1 MKIYISVDIEGVCG
15 ATAWD
20 EALPGGEEYKQFQQ
34 QMTREVKAACEGAVE
49 AGAKEIY
56 VRDAHNTARNI
67 IASELP
73 ENTRLIR
80 GWSRHPYMM
89 MQELDSTFDAALMI
103 GYHSLAGGM
112 GNPLA
117 HTMSSKI
124 TEVTINKRPASEFL
138 INWYTAMLEHVP
150 LVFLSGDREICDYA
164 AKTVTGLCTVAVKTG
179 CAASTVNIHPE
190 AAARMIKSN
199 VYEVLTGKLT
209 SYLQELP
216 ERFKVTI
223 SYVSTH
229 DAYKASFYPGARLL
243 SSRMIGYESEN
254 YFDVLRLFLF
264 NL

>member
-1 MKIYISVDIEGVCG
+1 MKIYISADIEGVCG
-15 ATAWD
+15 ATDWD
-20 EALPGGEEYKQFQQ
+20 EALPGGERYLQFQQ

-56 VRDAHNTARNI
+56 VRDAHDTARNI

-73 ENTRLIR
+73 ENTKLIR

-117 HTMSSKI
+117 HTMNSRI
-124 TEVTINKRPASEFL
+124 IEVTINNRPASEFL

-150 LVFLSGDREICDYA
+150 VVFVSGDQEVCSHAMETIAD
-164 AKTVTGLCTVAVKTG
+164 LSTVAVKTG
-179 CAASTVNIHPE
+179 CGASTVNIHP
-190 AAARMIKSN
+190 ATAVKMIKSS
-199 VYEVLTGKLT
+199 VSRVLKGKL
-209 SYLQELP
+209 SDHLQELP
-216 ERFKVTI
+216 ERFEVTI
-223 SYVSTH
+223 AYVSAH

-243 SSRMIGYESEN
+243 SSRIIGFHSEK
-254 YFDVLRLFLF
+254 YLDVLRLFLF